1 MLLAIDSGNSN
12 IVFAI
17 FDKIG
22 NMKGRWTTSSDYNK
36 TADELGIWLTQL
48 MDLTN
53 INKEEISNSIIASVV
68 PGTLFSL
75 KILCQKYFKSNPIVV
90 GETNID
96 LGINICVDVPN
107 EVGSDRIVN
116 AIAAQDYYKP
126 PLIIVDFGTATTF
139 DIINQKGGYEGGLIA
154 PGINLSLEAL
164 HRNAALLP
172 RIAVEKPLSLIGKN
186 TIDAMK
192 SGIFWGY
199 IGLIEGIIFRLQKE
213 LKSKKLRVIATGGLS
228 TLFTQ
233 HCSLIEK
240 SEINLTLLGL
250 FSIYQRNKNC
260 L

>member
-1 MLLAIDSGNSN
+1 
-12 IVFAI
+12 
-17 FDKIG
+17 
-22 NMKGRWTTSSDYNK
+22 MKY
-36 TADELGIWLTQL
+36 
-48 MDLTN
+48 TN
-53 INKEEISNSIIASVV
+53 
-68 PGTLFSL
+68 
-75 KILCQKYFKSNPIVV
+75 
-90 GETNID
+90 D
-96 LGINICVDVPN
+96 
-107 EVGSDRIVN
+107 
-116 AIAAQDYYKP
+116 
-126 PLIIVDFGTATTF
+126 
-139 DIINQKGGYEGGLIA
+139 NQKGGYEGGLIA

-250 FSIYQRNKNC
+250 FSIYQRNKNYC
-260 L
+260 